1 MAAQAQEQK
10 WDKYKNVGIEAQ
22 KFKSTA
28 MGVTTDARDTLMTT
42 LVTGELVKIAIGDI
56 GISGGTET
64 DPVFTAHP
72 AFNVTSLGLSNA
84 ATAFGWGNHAVAGYA
99 LDNAVVKLTG
109 NQTVGGVKTFIGNNI
124 HSGSNQFTNA
134 NPVTSNKGFR
144 ANGADSGYTTLV
156 AGGVIIYSTSGS
168 TNWAIGNREGNDISD
183 RIGIRPNNNW
193 TGGVLEYD
201 WGVGQM
207 RWEIDN
213 SPILTQA
220 NASSLGVV
228 GTDDQTLSLGSN
240 AAMNDLSI
248 AIENGNSVNLAE
260 DVQDEVANM
269 FATGT
274 HVGAT
279 VTYNDTNGGMSI
291 NVTGG
296 GSVSFR
302 KTFLTKTANFNVT
315 ATDVVSGGQKS
326 IVDVRGTSDVD
337 GTIVDGNLQTGDVVI
352 FQTNSATSTLEIIP
366 DANEVFIWDGQT
378 AGHNAMRLTGGIKQ
392 NTLLKL
398 DTNLYRF
405 DGDGEGFV
413 YSSDP
418 FLAIN
423 PDAYWNA
430 NDLAAGAFTTWTDQV
445 GGYVFQPITTA
456 PIVQDRGAGVLEVS
470 LTNGTD
476 DALRLPSAVAALNYN
491 VLTEQPYVIIHF
503 GDEPIPINISRY
515 LFGDNEVATNNTFA
529 ISSNSS
535 GDNMTLRVGGG
546 SFNLP
551 LMRPLIADSF
561 VVIRVVGTVTE
572 VWLNN
577 SLFATYTNVSN
588 VGTGQWTLGNRPTN
602 PQTPALDVS
611 YRKFIL
617 GKGGIT
623 TTEMTDLYNAR
634 NNY

>member
-1 MAAQAQEQK
+1 L
-10 WDKYKNVGIEAQ
+10 
-22 KFKSTA
+22 TA
-28 MGVTTDARDTLMTT
+28 ERTYTLPN
-42 LVTGELVKIAIGDI
+42 K
-56 GISGGTET
+56 GGT
-64 DPVFTAHP
+64 F
-72 AFNVTSLGLSNA
+72 
-84 ATAFGWGNHAVAGYA
+84 A
-99 LDNAVVKLTG
+99 LLD
-109 NQTVGGVKTFIGNNI
+109 
-124 HSGSNQFTNA
+124 
-134 NPVTSNKGFR
+134 
-144 ANGADSGYTTLV
+144 DV
-156 AGGVIIYSTSGS
+156 AGG
-168 TNWAIGNREGNDISD
+168 
-183 RIGIRPNNNW
+183 
-193 TGGVLEYD
+193 
-201 WGVGQM
+201 
-207 RWEIDN
+207 
-213 SPILTQA
+213 
-220 NASSLGVV
+220 
-228 GTDDQTLSLGSN
+228 GTDDQTATEVPFTPYLTIGSTNTQAAVQELKDELDAAVLG
-240 AAMNDLSI
+240 
-248 AIENGNSVNLAE
+248 
-260 DVQDEVANM
+260 
-269 FATGT
+269 
-274 HVGAT
+274 
-279 VTYNDTNGGMSI
+279 
-291 NVTGG
+291 GG

-315 ATDVVSGGQKS
+315 ATDVVKGGQKS
-326 IVDVRGTSDVD
+326 IVDVRATTDVD

-352 FQTNSATSTLEIIP
+352 FQTNSVTSTLEVIP
-366 DANEVFIWDGQT
+366 DASEVFIWDGQT

-430 NDLAAGAFTTWTDQV
+430 NDLTAGAFTTWTDQV
-445 GGYVFQPITTA
+445 GGYVFEPITTA

-491 VLTEQPYVIIHF
+491 VLTEQPYVIVHF

-515 LFGDNEVATNNTFA
+515 LFGDNEVAASNTFA
-529 ISSNSS
+529 ISSNSA

-561 VVIRVVGTVTE
+561 VVLRVVGTETE

-611 YRKFIL
+611 YRKFVL